1 MTYGLNI
8 LASKIGDG
16 NRARGFH
23 AQSEFMRGQESS
35 AESDAELGEIQA
47 NLANYA
53 VVKLA
58 LVAGEAL
65 EGVEEVRSGRGL
77 DEIYYSGGVQ
87 GPLGLF
93 DEDSTDYHDNL
104 RKPEGAPV
112 EVADALIRCLDWFAE
127 FAPDLNVDDVVD
139 EKLAYNSTR
148 GKLHGGK
155 AF

>member
-1 MTYGLNI
+1 MTHGLNE
-8 LASKIGDG
+8 LARKIGEG
-16 NRARGFH
+16 NRERGFH
-23 AQSEFMRGQESS
+23 AQSQYLRGVESAALTGQQLTEAQS
-35 AESDAELGEIQA
+35 

-87 GPLGLF
+87 GPLGLL
-93 DEDSTDYHDNL
+93 DEDTVDYHDNL

-112 EVADALIRCLDWFAE
+112 EVMDAIIRGLDWFAE
-127 FAPDLNVDDVVD
+127 FAPDLNVDDVLAG
-139 EKLAYNSTR
+139 KLAYNATR
-148 GKLHGGK
+148 GTRHGGK